1 MEITGDTKIFERDID
16 NGLPYEGSGLLAA
29 GLNGSTSASALMERQ
44 SKVAEYKDRMD
55 FREVV
60 PCDKCSC
67 CMELRG
73 FTVEGRDVCLG
84 YYCINGSFEVSSTS
98 TCHGGRLGKRKKVVY
113 VMKNAPKDFGLRPND
128 VDITDQEL
136 QTSTERRRARKD
148 YRGGSGVY
156 QRIDGKSLSE
166 GGGTVP
172 RSLMN

>member
-1 MEITGDTKIFERDID
+1 MEITGDTKIFEREID

-29 GLNGSTSASALMERQ
+29 GLTGSTSASALMERQ

-73 FTVEGRDVCLG
+73 FTVEGRDVRLG
-84 YYCINGSFEVSSTS
+84 YYCMNGSFELSSTS
-98 TCHGGRLGKRKKVVY
+98 TCNGGRLGKRKKVVY
-113 VMKNAPKDFGLRPND
+113 VMKNAPKDFGLRPGD

-136 QTSTERRRARKD
+136 QPSTERRRVRKD